1 MARLSLVLIIVLF
14 VSMYRVPSI
23 QSRKLL
29 SAEMEATV
37 ISQKDNS
44 VPSVPE
50 KPLADK
56 DQMMAN
62 NERLFAVHLAKLDRI
77 LQSVPSPGSGN

>member
-1 MARLSLVLIIVLF
+1 MARLSLSLIIVLF
-14 VSMYRVPSI
+14 VSIYQVPSI

-29 SAEMEATV
+29 NAEKEATV
-37 ISQKDNS
+37 IFQMDNS
-44 VPSVPE
+44 VPSIPE

-62 NERLFAVHLAKLDRI
+62 NERLFAVHLARLDRI
-77 LQSVPSPGSGN
+77 LQSVPSPGGGN